1 MYDLE
6 QSTVKRDMLSETGLV
21 QTTTNWEFR
30 KPVGCEPS
38 TPGTPGAGAK
48 TKRCVF
54 QQGSK
59 WSKQKY
65 NWRER
70 WKEPGNYIPKFWLA
84 HLSWKKTNDWSKVG
98 SPFFFE
104 VFGRINEPRNPMI
117 LLSVPM
123 RRACRFFL
131 FWSCNKIQ
139 AQTWLVRAIPLE
151 VWDVWCLSGL
161 VHQPSIVSLLWQAPQ
176 PKPPRVSSR

>member
-1 MYDLE
+1 MTWSNRPSNVTCCL
-6 QSTVKRDMLSETGLV
+6 KPGWFK
-21 QTTTNWEFR
+21 TTTNWEFR

-123 RRACRFFL
+123 RRACRFFCFEAATKYKL
-131 FWSCNKIQ
+131 KPDWYVQSRLKFEMFG
-139 AQTWLVRAIPLE
+139 AQV
-151 VWDVWCLSGL
+151 VWFTSPV
-161 VHQPSIVSLLWQAPQ
+161 
-176 PKPPRVSSR
+176 